1 MAVFVWK
8 MARINLKSSLSM
20 LNMSE
25 FWSCLE
31 TFCIHQVYE
40 ILFPT
45 TGGAKGFSFSVCCSS
60 NEPGSDQMLAVFFFG
75 INTVFERCEA
85 TEGLAL
91 DHL

>member
-8 MARINLKSSLSM
+8 MTRINLKSSLSM

-45 TGGAKGFSFSVCCSS
+45 TGGAKGFSFLVCCSS
-60 NEPGSDQMLAVFFFG
+60 DEPGADQMLAVFFSK
-75 INTVFERCEA
+75 VRCIFTA
-85 TEGLAL
+85 HRCDGKR
-91 DHL
+91 